1 MLSRKTSCKKHLGQV
16 SLELCFLSKN
26 EKEKR
31 KRLQR
36 KKDEEREGT
45 MIRGLEEDKQGDKN
59 EERDRCKKKRPT

>member
-1 MLSRKTSCKKHLGQV
+1 MQEAFGTSLTRIM
-16 SLELCFLSKN
+16 FPF

-31 KRLQR
+31 ERLQR